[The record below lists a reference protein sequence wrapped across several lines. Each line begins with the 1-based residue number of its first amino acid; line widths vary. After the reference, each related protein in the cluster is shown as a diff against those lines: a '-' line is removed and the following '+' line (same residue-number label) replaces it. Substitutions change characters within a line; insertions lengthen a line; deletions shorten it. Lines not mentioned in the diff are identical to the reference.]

1 MGVFDIVKTKADPM
15 PVIKQSASVLAA
27 VKQMLALHETGLLIL
42 TPGGE
47 LVGII
52 TEKDVM
58 RLIAERYTQL
68 DKVEVWEVMSKSLTT
83 IASTASVDQALALM
97 TEKSIHHLP
106 ILEGSKTVGMISL
119 DDIISARLRKTEDE
133 ANQLKAF
140 ISQQ

>member
-15 PVIKQSASVLAA
+15 PVIKQSESVLAA
-27 VKQMLALHETGLLIL
+27 VKKMLALHETGLLIL

-83 IASTASVDQALALM
+83 IPNTASVDQALALM

-106 ILEGSKTVGMISL
+106 ILEGTKAVGMISL

-140 ISQQ
+140 IAQQ

>member
-15 PVIKQSASVLAA
+15 PVIKQSESVLAA
-27 VKQMLALHETGLLIL
+27 VKKMLALHETGLLIL

-83 IASTASVDQALALM
+83 IASAASVDQALALM

-106 ILEGSKTVGMISL
+106 ILEATKAVGMISL

-140 ISQQ
+140 IAGQ